1 MPTKLKLFTLEYEG
15 ETTRD
20 RVKAIPVQFRSICIN
35 GLMHWYEPMDQQS
48 VHSTQANLTD
58 SLMKFLGHQNGSVR
72 LAGNFIKRSD
82 NTVKWMDT
90 NAKLSAL

>member
-35 GLMHWYEPMDQQS
+35 GLMH
-48 VHSTQANLTD
+48 
-58 SLMKFLGHQNGSVR
+58 
-72 LAGNFIKRSD
+72 
-82 NTVKWMDT
+82 
-90 NAKLSAL
+90 